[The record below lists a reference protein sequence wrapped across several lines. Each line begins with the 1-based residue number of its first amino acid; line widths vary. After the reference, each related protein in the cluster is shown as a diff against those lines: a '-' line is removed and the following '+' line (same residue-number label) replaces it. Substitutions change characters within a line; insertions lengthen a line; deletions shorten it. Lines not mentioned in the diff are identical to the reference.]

1 MLAQE
6 YDIRQFCI
14 LENMVTHVRHW
25 ENNTW
30 ILILHPHAK
39 TALGVQ
45 VVVETEMFG
54 TLKEQF
60 AI

>member
-1 MLAQE
+1 
-6 YDIRQFCI
+6 
-14 LENMVTHVRHW
+14 MVTHVRHW